1 MNTALAILV
10 EWAIT
15 MAGLAFF
22 LFVCLLSTIGGG
34 HGETVVGILSRI
46 FGFDSANEACEL
58 LLDVF

>member
-1 MNTALAILV
+1 
-10 EWAIT
+10 